1 MNPGRRWLRLALNLA
16 LSVGLLLGWAPG
28 WYLPA
33 AGAQGETYRYEF
45 EQPNFLVTRIVIVL
59 DAEGRGTLEYV
70 EKDIP
75 APTRAPVT
83 LRPESLARLRRLAEQ
98 VAALPSAPPSEKHSN
113 LGLSKLSLVVNGQP
127 VTVAFTYTPHPA
139 LLELGQFFRG
149 IVTQHQRVSQIEVAR
164 RYQPLDMPKLL
175 RDLEADLNARRI
187 AEPAAL
193 ADLLA
198 SLANDLRL
206 SLIARNHA
214 RRLYDRI
221 SGKT

>member
-1 MNPGRRWLRLALNLA
+1 MNRERRWLMLAFNFA
-16 LSVGLLLGWAPG
+16 LVVGLLSGWALGFCP
-28 WYLPA
+28 PA
-33 AGAQGETYRYEF
+33 AAAQGETYRYEF
-45 EQPNFLVTRIVIVL
+45 EQPRFLVTRIVIVL

-70 EKDIP
+70 EKDVP
-75 APTRAPVT
+75 EPTRAPVT

-98 VAALPSAPPSEKHSN
+98 VAALPPAPPSEKHAN

-127 VTVAFTYTPHPA
+127 VVVAFTYTPEPA

-149 IVTQHQRVSQIEVAR
+149 LITQHQRVSQLEVAR
-164 RYQPLDMPKLL
+164 RYQPLDVPKLL

-214 RRLYDRI
+214 KRLSARI
-221 SGKT
+221 NGKT

>member
-1 MNPGRRWLRLALNLA
+1 MNRERRWLMLAFNFA
-16 LSVGLLLGWAPG
+16 LVVGLLSGWALGFFP
-28 WYLPA
+28 PA
-33 AGAQGETYRYEF
+33 AAAQGETYRYEF
-45 EQPNFLVTRIVIVL
+45 EQPRFLVTRIVIVL

-70 EKDIP
+70 EKDVP
-75 APTRAPVT
+75 EPTRAPVT

-98 VAALPSAPPSEKHSN
+98 VAALPPAPPSEKHAN

-127 VTVAFTYTPHPA
+127 VVVAFTYTPEPA

-149 IVTQHQRVSQIEVAR
+149 LITQHQRVSQLEVAR
-164 RYQPLDMPKLL
+164 RYQPLDVPKLL

-214 RRLYDRI
+214 KRLSARI
-221 SGKT
+221 NGKT

>member
-1 MNPGRRWLRLALNLA
+1 MNPERRWLRLVLNLA
-16 LSVGLLLGWAPG
+16 LVAGLLSGWALCP
-28 WYLPA
+28 PA
-33 AGAQGETYRYEF
+33 AAAQGEAYRYEF

-75 APTRAPVT
+75 EPTRAPVT
-83 LRPESLARLRRLAEQ
+83 LRPESLSRLRRLAEQ
-98 VAALPSAPPSEKHSN
+98 VASLPPAPPSERHAN

-127 VTVAFTYTPHPA
+127 VTVAFTYTPSPA
-139 LLELGQFFRG
+139 VRELGQVFRG
-149 IVTQHQRVSQIEVAR
+149 LITQHQRISQIEVAR

-175 RDLEADLNARRI
+175 RDLEADLNAKRI

-214 RRLYDRI
+214 RRLSARI
-221 SGKT
+221 NGKT